1 MFEPRK
7 VYPTGKSELEQE
19 AFHEGLLRARRL
31 CMSSRLRYHIV
42 AGKELH
48 ALDFASYDTVDP
60 NQPERVLARFPK
72 HDLSNPEER
81 AQLEGALVA
90 VKAAQ
95 VRWSKVP
102 VEKRVKLVR
111 TIAHLIGD
119 QMWLFLGLMA
129 LEGGKRPFPNGVGEF
144 IEVIDFCN
152 NAALLAEEMYSEAS
166 PIAPEFMCDFNGTVW
181 EPKGVIV
188 DIEPFNFAQAIPM
201 DKIAMALVT
210 GNAIV
215 MKASG
220 HTPLQAYMKYQVI
233 QSAFDACGLENNGV
247 VNFLSGHGADM
258 ARFLLENE
266 NVNGYTFTGSYDA
279 YWSIQREI
287 MSKPRHHGGKL
298 QEIAAETSGCNALII
313 ADDADIDAAVI
324 AARDSLI
331 NNNGQ
336 TCSHLGHLI
345 IDRKIMSG
353 FVEKFAQ
360 AMQEVKFGDIKDLNN
375 QCGALISKDAV
386 EHCEASIRHLMEEKL
401 IAPYPFWVKEIKKRN
416 AFDFAPR
423 ILEARPKA
431 YKDDTLLW
439 KVRSTEIFG
448 MCVTLWFTDT
458 REEARRIFETCM
470 FGLTGGIQTRDP
482 DYALD
487 FALHYKGAA
496 QKYVNTRIT
505 GATVGMA
512 FGGSALS
519 GSSGDGIGASTRQ
532 ALQKYV
538 SHVNVAVMIPSKLEG
553 LDKMIWRNKFAMQMT
568 TTATKAL

>member
-7 VYPTGKSELEQE
+7 VYPTGKSKLEQD
-19 AFHEGLLRARRL
+19 AFYAGLQQAHAL
-31 CMSSRLRYHIV
+31 CIPRNKIYPHII
-42 AGKELH
+42 AGKEIT
-48 ALDFASYDTVDP
+48 ALNSVSYATVDP
-60 NQPERVLARFPK
+60 NNPSAPLVLFPK
-72 HDLSNPEER
+72 HDLSDPAEQER
-81 AQLEGALVA
+81 LNDLLIA

-95 VRWSKVP
+95 ARWAKVK
-102 VEKRVKLVR
+102 VSDRVKLVR
-111 TIAHLIGD
+111 TIAHLISD
-119 QMWLFLGLMA
+119 QMWLFLALMA

-152 NAALLAEEMYSEAS
+152 SAALLAEEMYSEAS
-166 PIAPEFMCDFNGTVW
+166 PIAPEFMCNFNGTVW

-220 HTPLQAYMKYQVI
+220 HTPLQAYMMYKVV

-279 YWSIQREI
+279 YWNIQRDV
-287 MSKPRHHGGKL
+287 MSKPRPHGGKL
-298 QEIAAETSGCNALII
+298 QEIAAETSGCNALIV

-345 IDRKIMSG
+345 IDNKVRVEFERKFIKALLDVS
-353 FVEKFAQ
+353 
-360 AMQEVKFGDIKDLNN
+360 FGDVKYLAN
-375 QCGALISKDAV
+375 QCGALISKDAADRCTATV
-386 EHCEASIRHLMEEKL
+386 RQLTGEGLVHTYWS
-401 IAPYPFWVKEIKKRN
+401 KEIRN
-416 AFDFAPR
+416 RDAFDFAPR
-423 ILEARPKA
+423 ILVAQQKA
-431 YKDDTLLW
+431 YKDDKLLW
-439 KVRSTEIFG
+439 QLRSTEIFG

-458 REEARRIFETCM
+458 RDEARRIFETCL
-470 FGLTGGIQTRDP
+470 FGLTGGIFTRDP
-482 DYALD
+482 EYALD
-487 FALHYKGAA
+487 FCLHYRGAA

-519 GSSGDGIGASTRQ
+519 GSSGDGVGASTRQ

-538 SHVNVAVMIPSKLEG
+538 SHVNVAVFMPKDIES
-553 LDKMIWRNKFAMQMT
+553 LDKTLWRVKFASEM
-568 TTATKAL
+568 AIAPPFE